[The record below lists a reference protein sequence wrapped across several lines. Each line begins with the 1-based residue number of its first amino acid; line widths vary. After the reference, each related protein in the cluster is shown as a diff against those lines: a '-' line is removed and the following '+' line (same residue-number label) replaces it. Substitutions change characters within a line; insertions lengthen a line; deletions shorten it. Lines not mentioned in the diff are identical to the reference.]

1 MMQHEL
7 EKIQRRFWVDINALE
22 YANEPEEAGFT
33 CQICVY
39 SFMGKTKFTVSFQ
52 VNPKDILDYPFIDLS
67 SLEVDLNYGC
77 IE

>member
-1 MMQHEL
+1 MMRHEL
-7 EKIQRRFWVDINALE
+7 EKIQRRFWVDIAALE
-22 YANEPEEAGFT
+22 YADEPEEAGFS

-67 SLEVDLNYGC
+67 TFEVDLNYGC